1 MKFNFQKMM
10 KFIFIFHIISISC
23 FASAQTDPNP
33 NLYKTILSKD
43 SLLFNIGF
51 NTCDIAQFDSLL
63 SEDFEFF
70 HDTDSISYRKEFLN
84 GIRNG
89 LCKSPDT
96 YQSRRELIPGSTE
109 IFPLYK
115 KGKLYGAIQHGEH
128 RFYENMKGKPEQF
141 ASTARFTHVWL
152 LENGVWKLNKSL
164 SYDHQK

>member
-1 MKFNFQKMM
+1 MFKLLL
-10 KFIFIFHIISISC
+10 FIC
-23 FASAQTDPNP
+23 FVGLSVIASAQVESSSE
-33 NLYKTILSKD
+33 LYKTILSKD

-63 SEDFEFF
+63 SEYFEFV
-70 HDTDSISYRKEFLN
+70 HDTDSISNRKEFLN

-128 RFYENMKGKPEQF
+128 RFYENMKGKPERF

>member
-1 MKFNFQKMM
+1 MYR
-10 KFIFIFHIISISC
+10 ILLLIC
-23 FASAQTDPNP
+23 FLSSSSLITAQVEKNSE
-33 NLYKTILSKD
+33 LYLTILSKD

-84 GIRNG
+84 GIKNG
-89 LCKSPDT
+89 LCKSPET

-115 KGKLYGAIQHGEH
+115 KGKLYGAIQHGRH
-128 RFYENMKGKPEQF
+128 RFYENIKGKPERF
-141 ASTARFTHVWL
+141 ASSARFTHVWL

-164 SYDHQK
+164 SYDHQPGIEN